1 MARIESGVTGVVGQI
16 DINSLEIDKIKEK
29 LDTHIK
35 IFNGC
40 VEYIDTGINYLKADV
55 NFLQQENKRN
65 KINIMRLEDNFKK
78 ISKWLCFG
86 IVINFILLIA
96 IMLFF

>member
-1 MARIESGVTGVVGQI
+1 MARIESGVTGVVSQI

-29 LDTHIK
+29 LDTYIK
-35 IFNGC
+35 KFNGC
-40 VEYIDTGINYLKADV
+40 VEYIDTGINYLKEDIEY
-55 NFLQQENKRN
+55 LRKENKTN
-65 KINIMRLEDNFKK
+65 KLEMMILKDSLKK
-78 ISKWLCFG
+78 LSYWLCCV

>member
-35 IFNGC
+35 
-40 VEYIDTGINYLKADV
+40 
-55 NFLQQENKRN
+55 
-65 KINIMRLEDNFKK
+65 NI
-78 ISKWLCFG
+78 
-86 IVINFILLIA
+86 
-96 IMLFF
+96 

>member
-1 MARIESGVTGVVGQI
+1 MARIESGVTGVVSQI

-35 IFNGC
+35 EFNGC

-78 ISKWLCFG
+78 TSKWLCFG
-86 IVINFILLIA
+86 IVINFILSIIVIISL
-96 IMLFF
+96 

>member
-1 MARIESGVTGVVGQI
+1 MARIESGVTGVVSKI
-16 DINSLEIDKIKEK
+16 DINSLEIDEIKEK

-35 IFNGC
+35 EFNGC
-40 VEYIDTGINYLKADV
+40 VEHIDTENNYLKEDIEY
-55 NFLQQENKRN
+55 LRKENKTN
-65 KINIMRLEDNFKK
+65 KLEMMILKDSLKK
-78 ISKWLCFG
+78 LSYWLCCV

>member
-1 MARIESGVTGVVGQI
+1 MARIESGVTGVVSQI

-65 KINIMRLEDNFKK
+65 KINIMRLEENFKK
-78 ISKWLCFG
+78 HQNGYVLG
-86 IVINFILLIA
+86 L
-96 IMLFF
+96 

>member
-1 MARIESGVTGVVGQI
+1 MARIESGVTGVVSQI

-35 IFNGC
+35 EFNGC
-40 VEYIDTGINYLKADV
+40 VEHIDTGINSLKEDIEYLRK
-55 NFLQQENKRN
+55 ENKTN
-65 KINIMRLEDNFKK
+65 KLEMMILKDSLKK
-78 ISKWLCFG
+78 LSYWLCCV

>member
-1 MARIESGVTGVVGQI
+1 MARIESGVTGVVSKI
-16 DINSLEIDKIKEK
+16 DINSLEIDEIKEK

-40 VEYIDTGINYLKADV
+40 VEYIDTGINYLKEDI
-55 NFLQQENKRN
+55 ENLRK
-65 KINIMRLEDNFKK
+65 EDSLKK
-78 ISKWLCFG
+78 LSYWLCCV

>member
-1 MARIESGVTGVVGQI
+1 MARIESGVTGVVSQI

-65 KINIMRLEDNFKK
+65 KINIMRLEDNLKK
-78 ISKWLCFG
+78 HQNGYVLG
-86 IVINFILLIA
+86 L
-96 IMLFF
+96 